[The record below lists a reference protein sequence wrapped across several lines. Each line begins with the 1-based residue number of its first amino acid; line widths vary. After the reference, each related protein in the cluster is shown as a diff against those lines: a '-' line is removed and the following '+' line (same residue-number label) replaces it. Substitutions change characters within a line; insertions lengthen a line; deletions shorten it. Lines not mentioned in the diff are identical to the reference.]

1 MHSPSS
7 RHLMNPADHAELS
20 LIRRRAEYLELRSD
34 TVAWRNPTLRQQIE
48 EAYADVKDGIGV
60 SVARHSQ

>member
-1 MHSPSS
+1 METPSA
-7 RHLMNPADHAELS
+7 RHLINPADYAELT

-34 TVAWRNPTLRQQIE
+34 IVIWRNPTLRNQID

-60 SVARHSQ
+60 ELP